1 MFDDPEGPIEHF
13 SWGSFVINGQE
24 HSPSAG
30 VGKDIR
36 LIGEKVSVW
45 SERQGHRLKKSM
57 ITGIYDSDVDVL
69 VLGLGVHG
77 RLKCPGKVKK
87 AIRQHDLTLIAK
99 PTPDACRTYNE
110 LYREGKNVALLAHG
124 TC

>member
-13 SWGSFVINGQE
+13 SWATFVINGEE
-24 HSPSAG
+24 HSPSSG

-36 LIGEKVSVW
+36 LIGGDVTTW
-45 SERQGHRLKKSM
+45 RERSGHRLKKSM
-57 ITGIYDSDVDVL
+57 ITGIYDRDVDVL

-77 RLKCPGKVKK
+77 RLKCPKKVKK
-87 AIRQHDLTLIAK
+87 AVEQHRLTLIAE

-110 LYREGKNVALLAHG
+110 LYRAGKKIALLAHG

>member
-13 SWGSFVINGQE
+13 SWGAFVINGQE
-24 HSPSAG
+24 HSPTAG

-36 LIGEKVSVW
+36 LIGDDVSIW
-45 SERQGHRLKKSM
+45 SERQGHRLKTSM
-57 ITGIYDSDVDVL
+57 ITGIYNHDVDVL

-77 RLKCPGKVKK
+77 RLKCPGTVRREIK
-87 AIRQHDLTLIAK
+87 QHGLTLIAE
-99 PTPDACRTYNE
+99 PTPDACCTYNE
-110 LYREGKNVALLAHG
+110 LHREGKKVALLAHG

>member
-24 HSPSAG
+24 HSPTAG

-36 LIGEKVSVW
+36 LIGDDVSAW

-57 ITGIYDSDVDVL
+57 ITGIYNSDIDVL

-77 RLKCPGKVKK
+77 RIKCPGKVRREIK
-87 AIRQHDLTLIAK
+87 QHGLTLIAE
-99 PTPDACRTYNE
+99 PTPEACRVYNE
-110 LYREGKNVALLAHG
+110 QYRAGKNVALLAHG